1 VLVYRVRTLRLLPLV
16 LRHSDPVMHS
26 DPLDHEHAVLVLN
39 LALGFDVVGASLN
52 LDLTR
57 LQRAGKGARQS
68 AGGCRHHVVKGGG
81 LRRELVGVGAVVLGD
96 FRVHPETD
104 RLVSSGNVSQALR
117 PAEPL
122 DSHV

>member
-1 VLVYRVRTLRLLPLV
+1 VRTLRLLPLV
-16 LRHSDPVMHS
+16 LGHLDPVVHS
-26 DPLDHEHAVLVLN
+26 DPLDHEHAVLVLD
-39 LALGFDVVGASLN
+39 LALGLDVVGGSLN

-68 AGGCRHHVVKGGG
+68 AGGCRHHVVESGG
-81 LRRELVGVGAVVLGD
+81 LRRELVRVGAVVLGD
-96 FRVHPETD
+96 FRVHSEAD
-104 RLVSSGNVSQALR
+104 RLVGGGNMSQALR